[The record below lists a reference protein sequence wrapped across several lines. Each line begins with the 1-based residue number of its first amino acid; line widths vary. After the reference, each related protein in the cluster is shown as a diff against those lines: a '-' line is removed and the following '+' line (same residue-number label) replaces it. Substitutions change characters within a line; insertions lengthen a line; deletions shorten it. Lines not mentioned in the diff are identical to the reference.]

1 MAEGLLAE
9 SHDSELATIP
19 EVDTAVA
26 EHPPTVVPVQTP
38 EVPVAVPAEEPR
50 LREDQVVDVLRHL
63 GQERLILLEED
74 AGIGIRRLEFGL
86 ARLVGQVGTQRAA
99 AVLHLFCLEEDKATR
114 VDLAARDVHGLA
126 LHCPF
131 GLDRGSITVDHKGG
145 GRGGQHV
152 ADGATCR
159 TVGGED
165 CGFGGKGREEGN
177 GGHGGLL

>member
-9 SHDSELATIP
+9 SHDSVLAIIP
-19 EVDTAVA
+19 GVDIVVE
-26 EHPPTVVPVQTP
+26 EHPPTAAPEQTP
-38 EVPVAVPAEEPR
+38 EVPVAAPAEEPR
-50 LREDQVVDVLRHL
+50 LREDQAVDVLRHL

-74 AGIGIRRLEFGL
+74 AGVGIRRLEFGL

-99 AVLHLFCLEEDKATR
+99 AVLHLFCLEKDKATR
-114 VDLAARDVHGLA
+114 VDLAAWDMHRLTW
-126 LHCPF
+126 LCPA
-131 GLDRGSITVDHKGG
+131 GIDRGSITVDHEGG
-145 GRGGQHV
+145 GQGGQHV